1 MNIVEPILFQCK
13 LNPWG
18 AAICTPGSAIDT
30 INYGQLGQAI
40 HNVARTALKYDLR
53 PGQIAAIFVK
63 ETIFHAALIL
73 ALTRLGIVTVSGRR
87 GGVPSELKVD
97 AIVTDEPNAFI
108 GMGNVIGFDLSWT
121 MGDGKPLDYDQIHR
135 TKDDDLCRI
144 ILTSGTTGE
153 SKAVGFTHKM
163 LLDRIA
169 SYAYSKGPRF
179 QECSRLFCDLG
190 IATSPGFRY
199 GMYTLLRGGTIYY
212 LGEDPAAILQYLDL
226 HKIQNM
232 TTSPYGLGEFVKY
245 FERDSAYECSFDH
258 IICQGALLSKE
269 LSERVR
275 ARMCQNLYSSYGS
288 TEVGTVA
295 FGPANVLTETPGAV
309 GYVEPGVTVEILDDA
324 GQILPAGREGMV
336 RIRTAH
342 IAKGYIGDP
351 QTTAK
356 SFRDGCFYPG
366 DFGHLTADGL
376 LVIGGREKTVLNLGG
391 DTIKPETIEEAI
403 AAFEGIDEAAAFGM
417 KDELGIAQ
425 PWALVVSREALNEA
439 ALRAHCNAKLPSW
452 AVPVRFISVDAIPRT
467 GQGKIERHRL
477 PELAKAKMS

>member
-40 HNVARTALKYDLR
+40 HNVARTALKHDLR
-53 PGQIAAIFVK
+53 PGQTAAIFVK

-87 GGVPSELKVD
+87 GKVPPELKID
-97 AIVTDEPNAFI
+97 AIITDEPNSFI

-121 MGDGKPLDYDQIHR
+121 MGDGKPLDYDQSHQ
-135 TKDDDLCRI
+135 TKEDDLCRI
-144 ILTSGTTGE
+144 VLTSGATGE
-153 SKAVGFTHKM
+153 AKAIGLSHKM
-163 LLDRIA
+163 LWDRIA
-169 SYAYSKGPRF
+169 SYAYSRGSRF
-179 QECSRLFCDLG
+179 HQCSRLFCDLG
-190 IATSPGFRY
+190 IATTPGFQY
-199 GMYTLLRGGTIYY
+199 AMYTLLRSGTIYF
-212 LGEDPAAILQYLDL
+212 LSEDPTAILQYMDL

-258 IICQGALLSKE
+258 IVCQGAMLSKE

-275 ARMCQNLYSSYGS
+275 ARMCQSLYSSYGS
-288 TEVGTVA
+288 TEAGIAA
-295 FGPANVLTETPGAV
+295 FGPANVLADIPGAV
-309 GYVEPGVTVEILDDA
+309 GYIEPDVSIEIVDDS
-324 GQILPAGREGMV
+324 GQVLPVGREGMV
-336 RIRTAH
+336 RIH
-342 IAKGYIGDP
+342 SMHLAKRYIGDP
-351 QTTAK
+351 RATAK

-391 DTIKPETIEEAI
+391 DTIKPEIIEEALTT
-403 AAFEGIDEAAAFGM
+403 FGGIDEAAAFGM

-425 PWALVVSREALNEA
+425 PWALVVSRVALNEA

-452 AVPVRFISVDAIPRT
+452 AVPVRFVSVDAIPRT

>member
-1 MNIVEPILFQCK
+1 
-13 LNPWG
+13 
-18 AAICTPGSAIDT
+18 
-30 INYGQLGQAI
+30 
-40 HNVARTALKYDLR
+40 
-53 PGQIAAIFVK
+53 
-63 ETIFHAALIL
+63 
-73 ALTRLGIVTVSGRR
+73 
-87 GGVPSELKVD
+87 
-97 AIVTDEPNAFI
+97 
-108 GMGNVIGFDLSWT
+108 
-121 MGDGKPLDYDQIHR
+121 
-135 TKDDDLCRI
+135 
-144 ILTSGTTGE
+144 
-153 SKAVGFTHKM
+153 
-163 LLDRIA
+163 
-169 SYAYSKGPRF
+169 
-179 QECSRLFCDLG
+179 
-190 IATSPGFRY
+190 
-199 GMYTLLRGGTIYY
+199 MYTLLRGGTIYY

-275 ARMCQNLYSSYGS
+275 ARMCQNLFSSYGS

-295 FGPANVLTETPGAV
+295 FGPANVLAETPGAV

-336 RIRTAH
+336 RIRTTH

-351 QTTAK
+351 QATAK

-403 AAFEGIDEAAAFGM
+403 AAFEGVDEAAAFAM

-439 ALRAHCNAKLPSW
+439 SLRAHCNAKLPSW
-452 AVPVRFISVDAIPRT
+452 AVPVRFVSVDAIPRT